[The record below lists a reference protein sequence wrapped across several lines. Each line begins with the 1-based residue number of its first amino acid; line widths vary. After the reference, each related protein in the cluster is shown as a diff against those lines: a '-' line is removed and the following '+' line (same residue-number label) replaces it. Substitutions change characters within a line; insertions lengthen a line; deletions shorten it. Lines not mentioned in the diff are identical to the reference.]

1 MVDFSQHPDF
11 SAHNYQII
19 RELGRNREG
28 GRISYLAT
36 TLDETQQV
44 VIKQFR
50 FAQVS
55 TSWQGYKAYQREI
68 EILQSID
75 HTCIPKYLASFET
88 ADGFC
93 MVQEYKNATSLAEK
107 NNFSPTEIKQILVSI
122 LEILVDLQRS
132 LPPII
137 HRDIKPENILIDQDN
152 QAYLIDF
159 GLARVNSQDI
169 AISSVVAGTPGFTP
183 PEELFQRP
191 LTTASDLYSVG
202 ATAIALIT
210 KTPSHKLS
218 TLIDDSYRLKFR
230 HLTTGINPDF
240 MDWLDQMVAPNS
252 SQRFSDAASAL
263 AKLKALPVVG
273 TSAHQTK
280 SKNKSRIDYAI
291 AKVSGII
298 ALCTIISLSWLQ
310 SQPNTAE
317 NPKSSKQTVKVVRK
331 SSPAKVDL
339 SQERAWFQ
347 NIKSRC
353 NALEVTVAFK
363 NSPPHP
369 DTPQGVGY
377 AASCYALAG
386 KINRADEL
394 IQPLSP
400 EESYYAAAVVFA
412 IGHPIADA
420 GDDESA
426 GGIMELV
433 LRYWPNNFMA
443 RYHAGMSAYVL
454 GDYPKAEAHLL
465 QFLVEY
471 RRSDSWTN
479 KAKSAL
485 TRMEQNIPADAS
497 FSIHH

>member
-75 HTCIPKYLASFET
+75 HTRIPKYLASFET

-159 GLARVNSQDI
+159 GLARVNSHDI

-183 PEELFQRP
+183 P
-191 LTTASDLYSVG
+191 
-202 ATAIALIT
+202 
-210 KTPSHKLS
+210 
-218 TLIDDSYRLKFR
+218 
-230 HLTTGINPDF
+230 
-240 MDWLDQMVAPNS
+240 
-252 SQRFSDAASAL
+252 
-263 AKLKALPVVG
+263 
-273 TSAHQTK
+273 
-280 SKNKSRIDYAI
+280 
-291 AKVSGII
+291 
-298 ALCTIISLSWLQ
+298 
-310 SQPNTAE
+310 
-317 NPKSSKQTVKVVRK
+317 
-331 SSPAKVDL
+331 
-339 SQERAWFQ
+339 
-347 NIKSRC
+347 
-353 NALEVTVAFK
+353 
-363 NSPPHP
+363 
-369 DTPQGVGY
+369 
-377 AASCYALAG
+377 
-386 KINRADEL
+386 
-394 IQPLSP
+394 
-400 EESYYAAAVVFA
+400 
-412 IGHPIADA
+412 
-420 GDDESA
+420 
-426 GGIMELV
+426 
-433 LRYWPNNFMA
+433 
-443 RYHAGMSAYVL
+443 
-454 GDYPKAEAHLL
+454 
-465 QFLVEY
+465 
-471 RRSDSWTN
+471 
-479 KAKSAL
+479 
-485 TRMEQNIPADAS
+485 
-497 FSIHH
+497 